1 MYTEKRTK
9 KMEKRRETMVNP
21 LSSVLGCQKHH
32 LDPKNSENNKK
43 YSNFNQKKKKITR
56 RIQTFIKY

>member
-21 LSSVLGCQKHH
+21 LSLSFFSFFTERNKLTQQLREKYLHTGKNAKKLKLLG
-32 LDPKNSENNKK
+32 EE
-43 YSNFNQKKKKITR
+43 
-56 RIQTFIKY
+56 